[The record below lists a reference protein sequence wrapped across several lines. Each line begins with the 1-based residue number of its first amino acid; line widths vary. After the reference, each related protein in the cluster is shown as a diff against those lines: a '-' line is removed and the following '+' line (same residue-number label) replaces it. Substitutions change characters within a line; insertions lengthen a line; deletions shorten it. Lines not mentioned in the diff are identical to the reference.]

1 MEKWDK
7 KDRLIDLDGRGGAVH
22 CMMGIGGLDP
32 SGGAGLP
39 ADTRAAAA
47 FGVHLCGVTTAVIA
61 QNTRGVQAIEPV
73 SPVMLRAQLTNL
85 LNDVRPQSVKIGM
98 LPSVEAVEIVA
109 EALRSLPPLP
119 IVLDTV
125 FAPSSGLTFSGDDT
139 IAAIVEHL
147 FPLCELVTPNRG
159 ETARLCAID
168 AIAAESAEQA
178 AQLIGSLGPR
188 HVLIKGGHAPDDA
201 FEVADW
207 LWDGELLM
215 ELCAPRV
222 RGYEV
227 RGTGC
232 LLATALA
239 AQLGQGVEIHTA
251 TANAKEWLTE
261 QIWRAEP
268 IGGGR
273 RIAAAVKGRE
283 L

>member
-7 KDRLIDLDGRGGAVH
+7 KDRLIHLDGRNNTVPSMLA
-22 CMMGIGGLDP
+22 IGGLDP

-39 ADTRAAAA
+39 ADARAAAA

-61 QNTRGVQAIEPV
+61 QNTRGVEAIEPV
-73 SPVMLRAQLTNL
+73 SETMLRAQFANL
-85 LNDVRPQSVKIGM
+85 LEDIKPQSVKIGM
-98 LPSVEAVEIVA
+98 LPSVEAVQIVA
-109 EALRSLPPLP
+109 EALQSLPPIP

-125 FAPSSGLTFSGDDT
+125 FAPSSGPTFSGDNT
-139 IAAIVEHL
+139 IAAIVEL
-147 FPLCELVTPNRG
+147 IFPLCELVTPNRG
-159 ETARLCAID
+159 ETERLCAID
-168 AIAAESAEQA
+168 ATAAESAERA
-178 AQLIGSLGPR
+178 AKLIGSLGPR

-232 LLATALA
+232 MLATAMA
-239 AQLGQGVEIHTA
+239 AQVGQGVEIHTA

-261 QIWRAEP
+261 QIWRAEA
-268 IGGGR
+268 IGSGR
-273 RIAAAVKGRE
+273 RVAAVVKKRD
-283 L
+283 